1 MEDIYPDKVEIFQED
16 IKNTSN
22 KYVMKLKG
30 LEEYMY
36 GDYPISTYE
45 SVRKLVREHETVELF
60 IMKFPLNGKEVQ
72 PDVTHFPPIISLT
85 EKKNLTYSSLINQY
99 FELFVNQKSLEKTQI
114 IFKIRP
120 DPKFQEFYLKKKQS
134 RREKLLKYCVS
145 GESDFPFTI
154 NIKGIKNLF
163 ALKKHID
170 CHQYNKM
177 EVFLP
182 FFNQLKSFN
191 DLGKKKN
198 IFQKFWEKM
207 ISFCKTKEQ
216 KELEKHNGSDEEK
229 NKKEQKKMI
238 DKYYESRELQDE
250 LNYLTEEIKIEKINY
265 EKPIGRISYY
275 TNNSYSKVMFNELE
289 SLSSSKSDKKKK
301 QVKIEKENFSLKN
314 HKIPLIPCF
323 IKIELVLMY
332 GSFTI
337 ANHQTRFFLLRDDI
351 LLNEKMV
358 FDKLLI
364 SHLPRETRLC
374 INLIGY
380 DKYQSNPFVLG
391 SAQISLYDENGMME
405 SGLIP
410 LYIWPLF
417 KTDSRIVFTLPY
429 KGRVYLDRPDSGF
442 NDEDY
447 CKVYLEFPKFVSPS
461 TFVLKNPQSYREFLK
476 VKYDT
481 QNINNE
487 YEMVRLFANSMQHFE
502 EIMHNLS
509 NRDQYFLNLEKNRKE
524 KREKELEMNEKKT
537 AINENDKKKKN
548 KSKQKDEEEEDFI
561 DKSDPDIWRLLQ
573 NFLPDIRAKI
583 QTDPLTPLSKADREE
598 VIYCRDYICTIPSAL
613 EVFLRCINW
622 LDPLQVYVAK
632 NYLKKWE
639 KLDPEDAIC
648 LLDAKFPD
656 TSVREYAI
664 SIISEMTDDLVSM
677 YILQLSQ
684 ALIYEPYLMN
694 PLSTFLIEKFL
705 NNPKLIGTNLFWNA
719 KVGQKN
725 PLFRERLS
733 VLLAQIFM
741 VSGLDTL
748 TYIDGLKEV
757 NDVLKEAGSEV
768 KKFKNLKKDE
778 KTKYLVEKAPMIMDY
793 LNKNHPPFFEEKI
806 TDPKDIDEK
815 TILIYKLL
823 QQEEKNNFGDFT
835 FPIHPSFKSAKLD
848 YKKFIVFDS
857 KMVPSAIACTS
868 IDGSSFRVIFKNGD
882 DLRQDVLTLQILK
895 VMDKMW
901 LDNDLDLKITA
912 YYAQPTALKEGY
924 IEFVPSDSIS
934 KIQQK
939 DGALDRELLIKHFNI
954 TREDDKKEVQENFI
968 LSLAGFCVATCVLA
982 IADRHPSNVMVK
994 TNGIFFHI
1002 DYGHFLGNWKYK
1014 FGFKRE
1020 RAPFLLTPEMA
1031 HVYTKNS
1038 KEELFKSTC
1047 VKAFNILRKNANK
1060 LMNLFIMMS
1069 SAGKHINIMK
1079 ISGKFKN

>member
-1 MEDIYPDKVEIFQED
+1 
-16 IKNTSN
+16 
-22 KYVMKLKG
+22 MKLKG

-36 GDYPISTYE
+36 GDYAISTYE

-60 IMKFPLNGKEVQ
+60 IMKFPLDGREVQ
-72 PDVTHFPPIISLT
+72 PDISHFPPIISLT
-85 EKKNLTYSSLINQY
+85 EKKIWTYSTLFNQY
-99 FELFVNQKSLEKTQI
+99 IDLFVNQKNIEKTQI
-114 IFKIRP
+114 IFKFKP
-120 DPKFQEFYLKKKQS
+120 DPISQEFYFKKNL
-134 RREKLLKYCVS
+134 RRRDKLLKYSIS
-145 GESDFPFTI
+145 GESDFPLTI
-154 NIKGIKNLF
+154 NIKGVKNLF

-177 EVFLP
+177 EVVLP

-198 IFQKFWEKM
+198 IFQKVWRKM
-207 ISFCKTKEQ
+207 TSFCKTKEQ
-216 KELEKHNGSDEEK
+216 KEQDKHVDNDEEK
-229 NKKEQKKMI
+229 NEKEHNKVI
-238 DKYYESRELQDE
+238 EKYQESQELQE
-250 LNYLTEEIKIEKINY
+250 QLNYLTEEIKIEKFNY

-275 TNNSYSKVMFNELE
+275 TNNSYSKVVFNELE
-289 SLSSSKSDKKKK
+289 SLSSSKSDSKKKAEK
-301 QVKIEKENFSLKN
+301 VEKENFSLKN
-314 HKIPLIPCF
+314 HKFPLIPCF
-323 IKIELVLMY
+323 IKVELVLMY
-332 GSFTI
+332 GSYTI
-337 ANHQTRFFLLRDDI
+337 ANHQTRFFLVRDQI
-351 LLNEKMV
+351 LFNENMV
-358 FDKLLI
+358 FYKFLI

-374 INLIGY
+374 VNLIGY
-380 DKYQSNPFVLG
+380 DKYQSNPFTLG

-417 KTDSRIVFTLPY
+417 KTDSRIVCTLPY
-429 KGRVYLDRPDSGF
+429 KGRVYLDRPDTGF
-442 NDEDY
+442 QEDDY
-447 CKVYLEFPKFVSPS
+447 CKIYIEFPKFVKRN
-461 TFVLKNPQSYREFLK
+461 TYVLKNPQSYREFLQI
-476 VKYDT
+476 KYDT
-481 QNINNE
+481 QNVNNVF
-487 YEMVRLFANSMQHFE
+487 EMNRLFANSMQHFE

-509 NRDQYFLNLEKNRKE
+509 NRDQYFLNLEKSRKE
-524 KREKELEMNEKKT
+524 KREKELEMIEKKI
-537 AINENDKKKKN
+537 ALINENENKHNKNKKN
-548 KSKQKDEEEEDFI
+548 KAKNKDEEEQNLIEI
-561 DKSDPDIWRLLQ
+561 DRDNMDIWLLLQ

-583 QTDPLTPLSKADREE
+583 QTDPLTPLTRNDREE

-613 EVFLRCINW
+613 EVFLRSIDW
-622 LDPLQVYVAK
+622 LNPLQVYVAK

-639 KLDPEDAIC
+639 RLDPEDAIC

-684 ALIYEPYLMN
+684 ALIYEPYMMN

-725 PLFRERLS
+725 PIFRERLS

-748 TYIDGLKEV
+748 TFINGLKEV

-768 KKFKNLKKDE
+768 KKFKNLKKDD
-778 KTKYLVEKAPMIMDY
+778 KGKYLVEKAATIMDY
-793 LNKNHPPFFEEKI
+793 LNKNYPPFFEEKI
-806 TDPKDIDEK
+806 TDPKEIDEK
-815 TILIYKLL
+815 IILIYKLL

-835 FPIHPSFKSAKLD
+835 FPIHPSFKSCKLD

-857 KMVPSAIACTS
+857 KMVPSAIACKS

-939 DGALDRELLIKHFNI
+939 DGVGGALDRELLIKHFNI

-1047 VKAFNILRKNANK
+1047 VKAFNILRKNANR

-1069 SAGKHINIMK
+1069 SAGR
-1079 ISGKFKN
+1079 